1 MSVLQFGRY
10 MNALFIV
17 RIYKDGAIFD
27 LQFSSCLI
35 IINH

>member
-17 RIYKDGAIFD
+17 FYKDEAIFD
-27 LQFSSCLI
+27 LQFSSCSI
-35 IINH
+35 MINH